1 MTTRTRVY
9 SSLCRQSTPHI
20 HTLLPCVEE
29 KNAQVQEIWNS
40 GWRVVCGVVCVQ
52 TSGPTSDCHRNNNSS
67 NPMSSSRG
75 GRERQSS
82 SCYCR
87 VMPAS
92 VQHYCDIM
100 QRERERESG
109 HWLRGGF
116 PFLHSL
122 MYCIFFLSDDTLA
135 CPSFFAKL
143 RHRCRCTV

>member
-40 GWRVVCGVVCVQ
+40 GRRVVCGVVCVQ

-100 QRERERESG
+100 QREREREWTLAS
-109 HWLRGGF
+109 RRF
-116 PFLHSL
+116 SL
-122 MYCIFFLSDDTLA
+122 SPLFDVLYLLSVRRYSCLSFFL
-135 CPSFFAKL
+135 C
-143 RHRCRCTV
+143 